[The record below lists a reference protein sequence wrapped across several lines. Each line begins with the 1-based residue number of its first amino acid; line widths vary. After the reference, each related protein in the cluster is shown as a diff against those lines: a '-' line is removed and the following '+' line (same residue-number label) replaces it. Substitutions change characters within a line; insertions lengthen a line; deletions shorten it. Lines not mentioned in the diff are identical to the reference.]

1 MYESSWLW
9 IAPAVSKNNGLTYTT
24 VSSVAKPR
32 KATTRVC
39 SACLIFRQE
48 SDGLTLSF
56 PGRVSS
62 VSSAGGLSM
71 SNRGAER

>member
-9 IAPAVSKNNGLTYTT
+9 IAPAASENNGLMKTA
-24 VSSVAKPR
+24 VSRTAKPR
-32 KATTRVC
+32 KAATRVC
-39 SACLIFRQE
+39 SACLAFRQE

-56 PGRVSS
+56 AGRVSP

-71 SNRGAER
+71 SNRGAEP